1 MSKPEIQHLQKW
13 REDEEA
19 LKRIRAVYPQ
29 CLEHFISH
37 QLLVK
42 HVCGGVVMSYDV
54 LSNAMKHVDQLL
66 SRVDFSVEGAI
77 DRASS
82 MFDTEVTY
90 AIVESNFYSGWAHT
104 MPAGSGCIQS

>member
-19 LKRIRAVYPQ
+19 LKRIWAVYPQ
-29 CLEHFISH
+29 CAECLYHFKSH

-54 LSNAMKHVDQLL
+54 LSNAMKHSFKGGLFC
-66 SRVDFSVEGAI
+66 R
-77 DRASS
+77 RC
-82 MFDTEVTY
+82 Y
-90 AIVESNFYSGWAHT
+90 
-104 MPAGSGCIQS
+104 